1 LDEPVAGV
9 AAPLAEKIF
18 QNLRDLVSE
27 QGISVLVV
35 EHNMDFILRAGVDR
49 IVVMDR
55 GRFLMEGTPDEV
67 RQSRD
72 VIEAYL
78 GDPEDESV

>member
-1 LDEPVAGV
+1 MITC
-9 AAPLAEKIF
+9 EKIF

-78 GDPEDESV
+78 GDPEGESV

>member
-1 LDEPVAGV
+1 
-9 AAPLAEKIF
+9 
-18 QNLRDLVSE
+18 
-27 QGISVLVV
+27 
-35 EHNMDFILRAGVDR
+35 MDFILRAGVDR

>member
-1 LDEPVAGV
+1 M
-9 AAPLAEKIF
+9 
-18 QNLRDLVSE
+18 QNLRALVSE

-55 GRFLMEGTPDEV
+55 GKFLMEGTPNEV

-72 VIEAYL
+72 VVEAYL

>member
-1 LDEPVAGV
+1 
-9 AAPLAEKIF
+9 
-18 QNLRDLVSE
+18 
-27 QGISVLVV
+27 
-35 EHNMDFILRAGVDR
+35 MDFILRAGVDR

-78 GDPEDESV
+78 GDPEGESVCIEFLM

>member
-1 LDEPVAGV
+1 MILDEATSQIDVESEQLIHQALRSF
-9 AAPLAEKIF
+9 LAE
-18 QNLRDLVSE
+18 RT
-27 QGISVLVV
+27 GILITHRFSTL
-35 EHNMDFILRAGVDR
+35 ELVDR

-55 GRFLMEGTPDEV
+55 GKFLLEGTPNEV

-78 GDPEDESV
+78 GDPEVESE

>member
-1 LDEPVAGV
+1 
-9 AAPLAEKIF
+9 
-18 QNLRDLVSE
+18 NLRELVSE

-55 GRFLMEGTPDEV
+55 GKFLMEGTPNEV

-72 VIEAYL
+72 VVEAYL
-78 GDPEDESV
+78 GDPEGESA